1 MHACV
6 IISVSHLNFSLRDRC
21 AGEMNHVPC
30 ANDVSSCLL
39 SMSKQDRFMTLI
51 IKECS
56 GLINALL

>member
-1 MHACV
+1 M
-6 IISVSHLNFSLRDRC
+6 IIYVSHLNFLLRDRC
-21 AGEMNHVPC
+21 AGELNHVPC
-30 ANDVSSCLL
+30 ANVSLCLL